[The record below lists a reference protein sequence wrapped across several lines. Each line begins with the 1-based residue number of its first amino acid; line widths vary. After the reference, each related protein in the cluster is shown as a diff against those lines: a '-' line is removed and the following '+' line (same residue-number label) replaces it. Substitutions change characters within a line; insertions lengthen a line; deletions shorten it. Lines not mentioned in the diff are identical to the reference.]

1 MATQA
6 QTERRKQVPP
16 YLPYKTFSNT
26 LAGWLV
32 ALPGRIDRSV
42 LNSYSGA
49 MQSWVLAALRYFSL
63 IDADGH
69 PTERLQQLVS
79 AEGEARQK
87 LLKVLVDEGYPFLI
101 GPGFDLS
108 KGTAAQLDEKFRGAG
123 ANGDTVRRCVA
134 FFMGLAKDAG
144 IPLSPYLKPTRR
156 KLTNGRKAQSRK
168 PREQDKPEIPPTRT
182 PPQGGTERPDYQVL
196 YDLLDPADMDEA
208 EQQAVW
214 TLLRF
219 LKRKGA

>member
-1 MATQA
+1 MARQA

-42 LNSYSGA
+42 LSSYSGA
-49 MQSWVLAALRYFSL
+49 MQGWVLATLRYFSL

-69 PTERLQQLVS
+69 PVERLQQLVS
-79 AEGEARQK
+79 AEGEERQK
-87 LLKVLVDEGYPFLI
+87 LLRVLVDEGYPFLFSH
-101 GPGFDLS
+101 GFDLS
-108 KGTAAQLDEKFRGAG
+108 TGTAAQLDEKFKDAG

-144 IPLSPYLKPTRR
+144 VPLSPYLKVTRR
-156 KLTNGRKAQSRK
+156 KVTNGRKVPVRKQKAQ
-168 PREQDKPEIPPTRT
+168 PEPVRTT
-182 PPQGGTERPDYQVL
+182 PPAPVPGGAARPDFQVL
-196 YDLLDPADMDEA
+196 YDLLDPADMDET
-208 EQQAVW
+208 EEQAVW
-214 TLLRF
+214 TLLRY
-219 LKRKGA
+219 LKRRGG